1 MSILIMVSVVSRMPF
16 QGGALLAESGAVKFT
31 VILVIGF
38 AMILAIVAV
47 ESGQRRIPVQFA
59 KRVVGRR
66 MYGGQSTYIPLKVN
80 QSGVIPVIFASSL
93 LSFPAILATVLPWD
107 GAKSWVNSNLVGTS
121 TLSWFY
127 IGAYALLILFFSYFY
142 TAIAFNPAQQSDI
155 IRKQGGFIP
164 GIRPGPPTERYL
176 AKVLN
181 RITLPGALFLTAI
194 ALMPML
200 VLKLWS
206 ITEFPFGGV
215 SILIIVG
222 VMLETMNQI
231 DGQLMM
237 RNYEGFLA

>member
-1 MSILIMVSVVSRMPF
+1 
-16 QGGALLAESGAVKFT
+16 
-31 VILVIGF
+31 
-38 AMILAIVAV
+38 
-47 ESGQRRIPVQFA
+47 
-59 KRVVGRR
+59 

-93 LSFPAILATVLPWD
+93 LSFPAIVATVLPWH
-107 GAKSWVNSNLVGTS
+107 GAKAWVNNNLVGAN
-121 TLSWFY
+121 TLSWIY
-127 IGAYALLILFFSYFY
+127 ILAYGLLILFFSYFY

-181 RITLPGALFLTAI
+181 RITLPGALFLTFV
-194 ALMPML
+194 ALIPMF
-200 VLKLWS
+200 VLKLWN

-222 VMLETMNQI
+222 VMLETMKQL
-231 DGQLMM
+231 DSQLMM
-237 RNYEGFLA
+237 RNYERFLA